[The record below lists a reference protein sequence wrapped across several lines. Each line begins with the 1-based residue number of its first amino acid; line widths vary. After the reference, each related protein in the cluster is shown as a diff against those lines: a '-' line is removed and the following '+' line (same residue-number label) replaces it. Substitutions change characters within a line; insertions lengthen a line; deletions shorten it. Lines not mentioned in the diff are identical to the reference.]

1 MDAEEEMKGNFLTS
15 MNGFPYG
22 EPKVGNEIH
31 PSWTTTFIL
40 LGRRRSSFLDDDVR
54 DRGTMKGPIT
64 TDSIRLIPSSPAG
77 KFRTPLPTFHLSGK
91 PRRSTNLRHPSLSS
105 ITQPPVSM
113 APHGRCYCGAI
124 EWTITGKID
133 TTGNCHCT
141 DCQRISG
148 SAYGLTS
155 FLVSGAEGVE
165 FKGTPKIIQGKSD
178 AGKSTQR
185 FVLLPS
191 PAPTNESAEL
201 R

>member
-1 MDAEEEMKGNFLTS
+1 MKGNFLTS

-91 PRRSTNLRHPSLSS
+91 PRRSTKSPSS
-105 ITQPPVSM
+105 IPFQHHPTAGQ
-113 APHGRCYCGAI
+113 HGSTRPMLLRRDRMDHNRQDRHNRELSLY
-124 EWTITGKID
+124 
-133 TTGNCHCT
+133 
-141 DCQRISG
+141 RL
-148 SAYGLTS
+148 SAHLR
-155 FLVSGAEGVE
+155 FRLRLDE
-165 FKGTPKIIQGKSD
+165 FP
-178 AGKSTQR
+178 R
-185 FVLLPS
+185 
-191 PAPTNESAEL
+191 L
-201 R
+201 RG